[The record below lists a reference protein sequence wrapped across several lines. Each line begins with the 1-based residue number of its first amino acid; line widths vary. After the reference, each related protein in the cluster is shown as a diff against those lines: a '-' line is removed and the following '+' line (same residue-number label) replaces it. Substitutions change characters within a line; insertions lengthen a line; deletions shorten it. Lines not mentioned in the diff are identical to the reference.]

1 MKSENREMQ
10 QMYSDDL
17 NILTDEDIVRMAHEG
32 SDTAYS
38 FLIKKYK
45 KLAKTIAQKYYISGG
60 DNEDLVQEGMIG
72 IFKAV
77 RNFDEDEEASFR
89 TFVEICITRQIQTAI
104 TGANRQ
110 KHKVLN
116 ESISLSAGE
125 NDDSESSLKDTLA
138 ADSASFDP
146 EEIMVLRDLFERLKT
161 GSESLFSPMEKIIWE
176 ELLKGK
182 SYIEISEEL
191 DKSPKAVDNAIQRIK
206 KKTRFF
212 IHN

>member
-1 MKSENREMQ
+1 
-10 QMYSDDL
+10 MYSDDL

>member
-1 MKSENREMQ
+1 
-10 QMYSDDL
+10 MYSDDL

-72 IFKAV
+72 IFKAI

>member
-72 IFKAV
+72 IFKAI

>member
-60 DNEDLVQEGMIG
+60 DNEDLLQEGMIG

>member
-1 MKSENREMQ
+1 
-10 QMYSDDL
+10 MYSDDL

-60 DNEDLVQEGMIG
+60 DNEDLLQEGMIG

>member
-1 MKSENREMQ
+1 
-10 QMYSDDL
+10 MYSDDL

-45 KLAKTIAQKYYISGG
+45 KLAKTIAQKYYIAGG

-72 IFKAV
+72 IFKAI
-77 RNFDEDEEASFR
+77 RNFDEDEDASFR
-89 TFVEICITRQIQTAI
+89 TFVELCITRQIQTAI

-161 GSESLFSPMEKIIWE
+161 GSDSLFSPMEKIIWE